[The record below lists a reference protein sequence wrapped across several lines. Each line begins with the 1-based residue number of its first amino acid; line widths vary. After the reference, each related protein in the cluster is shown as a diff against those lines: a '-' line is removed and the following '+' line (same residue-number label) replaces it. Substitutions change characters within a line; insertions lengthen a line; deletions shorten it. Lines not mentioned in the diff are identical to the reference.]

1 MCIRDRNKMAAE
13 LCGNLRKLHKQ
24 YKEQYREFFEILI
37 QKSSEELKMLAFRL
51 DFNEYY
57 ADKYYQEIEFDF
69 ESQNYLNLDNP
80 IPSSSEGIL
89 FKSESKEERANPVD
103 PYILESRRQ
112 IGSKAGGSSTRT
124 MKPTQQPAFNSTKS
138 NPTK

>member
-1 MCIRDRNKMAAE
+1 MATE
-13 LCGNLRKLHKQ
+13 SCGNLRKLYKQ

-80 IPSSSEGIL
+80 IPSSNEGTL
-89 FKSESKEERANPVD
+89 LKSESREERANPVD
-103 PYILESRRQ
+103 PYTLESRRQ
-112 IGSKAGGSSTRT
+112 IGLKAGSSSTRA
-124 MKPTQQPAFNSTKS
+124 MMPTQQPAFNPAKS